1 MKFNLDFHL
10 NFCYNNP
17 INQPIQIVGLD
28 QYITIRHKSTNSA
41 YKKCNDFWKLPDE
54 ERAGK
59 KIPDEPAKDFIV
71 GYFRKHNMIHKW
83 FVDNVQDGVDDCGR
97 YVITVKDLNNLL
109 DICKHI
115 MSSVTKTKRPT
126 KFMTDRNGVEHEIW
140 QMDIYTPTEE
150 ILLYA
155 KDVLPTQSG
164 FFFGDTDYSDD
175 YFYCVENT
183 IKVIEK
189 VIGFCEMNFFS
200 LYTDKKTGEY
210 KGRWVLE
217 YHSSW

>member
-1 MKFNLDFHL
+1 M
-10 NFCYNNP
+10 
-17 INQPIQIVGLD
+17 GLD
-28 QYITIRHKSTNSA
+28 QFITIRHNSTNRA
-41 YKKCNDFWKLPDE
+41 YKKYNDFWKLSDE
-54 ERAGK
+54 EREGK
-59 KIPDEPAKDFIV
+59 KIPDEPEKDFIV
-71 GYFRKHNMIHKW
+71 GYFRKHNQIHKW
-83 FVDNVQDGVDDCGR
+83 FVDNIQNGVDDCGR

-115 MSSVTKTKRPT
+115 MSGVTKTKKPA
-126 KFMTDRNGVEHEIW
+126 KFMTDRDGVEYEIW
-140 QMDIYTPTEE
+140 QMDTYTPTEE

-164 FFFGDTDYSDD
+164 FFFGDTDYLDD

-189 VIGFCEMNFFS
+189 IIYFCEINYFR

-210 KGRWVLE
+210 NGRWVLE